1 MNRIRTRGQQTG
13 VMLLEA
19 LIAILIFSVGILAI
33 VGMQATAVQDQG
45 EAKYRTEAA
54 FLANR
59 VVGQMWGAMGNVQ
72 GNVQANLAQFAYAGG
87 GAVPPGIQPWV
98 TTVQTMLPGATAFP
112 PTIAVNADNSVV
124 VTVRWQAPR
133 DKANG
138 APPHNYQTIA
148 YINL

>member
-1 MNRIRTRGQQTG
+1 MYRISARGHQAG

-33 VGMQATAVQDQG
+33 VGMQATAVQDLG
-45 EAKYRTEAA
+45 EAKYRTQAA

-59 VVGQMWGAMGNVQ
+59 VISQMWGGMGNAPA
-72 GNVQANLAQFAYAGG
+72 GVQANLTPYAYGG
-87 GAVPPGIQPWV
+87 SGAVPPVLSDWV
-98 TTVQTMLPGATAFP
+98 STVNNSLPGATSFP
-112 PTIAVNADNSVV
+112 PIIQVNLDNSVM
-124 VTVRWQAPR
+124 VTVRWQAAR

-138 APPHNYQTIA
+138 AQPHSYRTIA

>member
-1 MNRIRTRGQQTG
+1 MNRIRARGQQAG

-33 VGMQATAVQDQG
+33 VGMQATAVQDLG

-59 VVGQMWGAMGNVQ
+59 VIGQMWGGIGDKAVNVQ
-72 GNVQANLAQFAYAGG
+72 TRLATYAYGG
-87 GAVPPGIQPWV
+87 GASVPAPVAAWV
-98 TTVQTMLPGATAFP
+98 TMVKDTLPGASSFP
-112 PTIAVNADNSVV
+112 PTIQVNLDNSVV
-124 VTVRWQAPR
+124 VTVRWQAAR

-138 APPHNYQTIA
+138 AQPHSYQTIA